1 MCAEG
6 LMDGFWS
13 SRIGFDVDCRNTSSD
28 RSGGREIGSVT
39 RIERQSRLTLFLKG
53 TYFGHKPFGF
63 QSLSYV
69 IHGWDVS

>member
-1 MCAEG
+1 
-6 LMDGFWS
+6 MDGYWS
-13 SRIGFDVDCRNTSSD
+13 SRIRFDVTA
-28 RSGGREIGSVT
+28 GTPVLAAQVEREIEFRDAYRAPIS
-39 RIERQSRLTLFLKG
+39 ILTLFLKG